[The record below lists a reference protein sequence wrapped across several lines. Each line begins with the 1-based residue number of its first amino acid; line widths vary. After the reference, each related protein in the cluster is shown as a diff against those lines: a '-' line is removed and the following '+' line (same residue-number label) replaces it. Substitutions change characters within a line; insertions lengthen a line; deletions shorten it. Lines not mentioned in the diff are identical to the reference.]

1 MSNRPLNFLCVS
13 TYLKGETF
21 LKACKEAGNNVY
33 LLTLKKLENE
43 PWPKD
48 HIDELF
54 FMDIDEDGNWNREHV
69 VNGLAYKFRSIQ
81 FDRFVALDDFDVEK
95 VAFLREYFRSPGMGE
110 TTARY
115 FRDKLAMRMKA
126 KESGIP
132 VPEFTSIFNDED
144 INHFAD
150 TVPAPW
156 LIKPR
161 SEASATG
168 IKKIHNKEDLWN
180 LIHSLDD
187 ARHEYLVERFAPGD
201 VFHVDALS
209 FDGEVQF
216 VRVSRY
222 LDTPFEVAHGG
233 GIFRSQT
240 IEQGSTDD
248 KALKKLVKTVMSSF
262 GMQYSASHTEFIKGH
277 SDGEYYFLETSS
289 RVGGANL
296 AEMVEAA
303 SGVNLWAEWA
313 NLEKAKAI
321 GLPYQA
327 PDDLNQNAGIV
338 VSLSRYQHP
347 DTSSFTDPELVWRMN
362 KEWHI
367 GLIVKSEDRNK
378 VSTLLDGYTKRIGE
392 EFHASLPAPDKSTS

>member
-48 HIDELF
+48 HIDEFF
-54 FMDIDEDGNWNREHV
+54 FMDTDEDGNWNREHI

-168 IKKIHNKEDLWN
+168 IKKIHDKEDIWN
-180 LIHSLDD
+180 LIHSLGD
-187 ARHEYLVERFAPGD
+187 ARHEYLLERFAPGD

-216 VRVSRY
+216 VRVSKY

-240 IEQGSTDD
+240 IEQSSTDD
-248 KALKKLVKTVMSSF
+248 KALKKLVKKVMSSF

-327 PDDLNQNAGIV
+327 PDDLGQNAGIV
-338 VSLSRYQHP
+338 VSLSRYQRP

-378 VSTLLDGYTKRIGE
+378 VSSLLDGYTKRIGE

>member
-1 MSNRPLNFLCVS
+1 MSNKPLNFLCVS
-13 TYLKGETF
+13 TYLKGQTF
-21 LKACKEAGNNVY
+21 LTACKEAGNNVY
-33 LLTLKKLENE
+33 LLTLKKLENDA
-43 PWPKD
+43 WPKD
-48 HIDELF
+48 HINEFF
-54 FMDIDEDGNWNREHV
+54 FMDIDEHGNWNRKHV

-115 FRDKLAMRMKA
+115 FRDKLAMRIKA
-126 KESGIP
+126 KESGIS
-132 VPEFTSIFNDED
+132 VPAFTPLFNDEE
-144 INHFAD
+144 ITIFAN

-168 IKKIHNKEDLWN
+168 IKKIHSKEELWN
-180 LIHSLDD
+180 LIHSLGD

-216 VRVSRY
+216 ARVSRY

-240 IEQGSTDD
+240 IEPGSEDD
-248 KALKKLVKTVMSSF
+248 KALKKLVKRVMTSF

-277 SDGEYYFLETSS
+277 SSGEYYFLETSS

-313 NLEKAKAI
+313 NLETAKAK
-321 GLPYQA
+321 GLSYQA
-327 PDDLNQNAGIV
+327 PEDKHQNAGIV

-347 DTSSFTDPELVWRMN
+347 DTSGFTDPELVWRMD

-378 VSTLLDGYTKRIGE
+378 VSLLLDGYTKRIGE